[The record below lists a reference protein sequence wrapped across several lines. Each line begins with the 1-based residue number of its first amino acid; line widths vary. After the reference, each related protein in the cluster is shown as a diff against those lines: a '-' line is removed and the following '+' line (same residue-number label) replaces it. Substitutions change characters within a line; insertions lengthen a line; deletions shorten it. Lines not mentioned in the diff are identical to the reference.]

1 MKNDQGKIKHT
12 ASFSHTNCNQVIDE
26 GKFPFI
32 NKVFMLRTQELIIK
46 FKYHYFTTS
55 NKIMDLR
62 NDHQGPLASQ
72 KEKTDEVHNQ
82 LLSSL

>member
-1 MKNDQGKIKHT
+1 
-12 ASFSHTNCNQVIDE
+12 
-26 GKFPFI
+26 
-32 NKVFMLRTQELIIK
+32 MLLTQELIIK

-55 NKIMDLR
+55 NEVTDLG
-62 NDHQGPLASQ
+62 NDHQGPLAPQ

>member
-1 MKNDQGKIKHT
+1 
-12 ASFSHTNCNQVIDE
+12 
-26 GKFPFI
+26 
-32 NKVFMLRTQELIIK
+32 MLLTQELIIK

-55 NKIMDLR
+55 NEVTDLG
-62 NDHQGPLASQ
+62 NDHQGALAPQ

>member
-1 MKNDQGKIKHT
+1 MKNDQDKIKHT

-26 GKFPFI
+26 GKFLFI
-32 NKVFMLRTQELIIK
+32 NKVFVLLTQELMIK

-55 NKIMDLR
+55 NQIMDLG
-62 NDHQGPLASQ
+62 NEQGPLSSQ

>member
-1 MKNDQGKIKHT
+1 
-12 ASFSHTNCNQVIDE
+12 
-26 GKFPFI
+26 
-32 NKVFMLRTQELIIK
+32 MLLTQELIIK